1 MKPIIPEKL
10 YFKIGEV
17 STLLEV
23 QPYVLRYWETEFPQ
37 ISPVKSRTG
46 QRLYK
51 KQDVE
56 LLLRIKELLYD
67 QRFTIDGAKQAL
79 KKWAK
84 EKDEKNDIQ
93 PSLDII
99 EVKNKSSTLH
109 NYDTLK
115 QITGEMRDYLLGL

>member
-37 ISPVKSRTG
+37 ITPVKSRTG

-79 KKWAK
+79 KKWSK
-84 EKDEKNDIQ
+84 EKDEKNNVQ
-93 PSLDII
+93 PSLDI
-99 EVKNKSSTLH
+99 EVKNKPSTFH
-109 NYDTLK
+109 NYDALK
-115 QITGEMRDYLLGL
+115 QITGEMRDYLLAL